1 MKNSVKKMQFIKMH
15 GLGNDYIYV
24 DCFDPNT
31 ADLIAHT
38 ELSSLA
44 QRVSDRHFGI
54 GSDGLV
60 LILPSAEADAQMRIF
75 NADGSEAQMCG
86 NAIRCVGKYLYES
99 GLSLRSRLFIE
110 TFAGIK
116 TLTLQV
122 QDGIVSQVSVNMG
135 TPKVTTDSL
144 ALQGNDLL
152 GFTSVNMGNPHAV
165 FFRAQHLLDTE
176 IAKMGR
182 LISTHPH
189 FPEGTNVEFAH
200 VRNPHELEVRVYER
214 GSGPTLACGTGACA
228 AAVAAYKHGE
238 TEAEMT
244 VHLPGGDLLIHYDHR
259 TNMVTM
265 TGPATEVFR
274 GEMAL

>member
-44 QRVSDRHFGI
+44 QQLSDRHFGI

-60 LILPSAEADAQMRIF
+60 LILPSNEADARMRIF

-99 GLSLRSRLFIE
+99 GLCHRTRLFIE
-110 TFAGIK
+110 TLAGIK
-116 TLTLQV
+116 ILTLQP
-122 QDGIVSQVSVNMG
+122 QNGIVSQVSVNMG
-135 TPKVTTDSL
+135 SPKVTTDSL

-152 GFTSVNMGNPHAV
+152 GFTLVNMGNPHAV
-165 FFRAQHLLDTE
+165 FFRAQHLLDAE
-176 IAKMGR
+176 IAKMGH

-189 FPEGTNVEFAH
+189 FPEGTNVEFVH
-200 VRNPHELEVRVYER
+200 VRNPHELEVRVFER

-228 AAVAAYKHGE
+228 AAVAASVLSK
-238 TEAEMT
+238 TDNSVT
-244 VHLPGGDLLIHYDHR
+244 VHLRGGDLHIHYNPMTR
-259 TNMVTM
+259 EVTM
-265 TGPATEVFR
+265 RGPATEVFR
-274 GEMAL
+274 GEYSL